1 MPNGDQPTIQSI
13 TSDPHFYTL
22 SENDRIAVLGQV
34 DPNFKGLKTETQ
46 LEVMTHLRN
55 LNLPGG
61 TIGPNLNAGVGPQG
75 KDESYADYNARV
87 LAAEKAAQ
95 ANPGVGQQNREGLKE
110 DIRTALPYVG
120 GAAASL
126 LAGPEAG
133 IPVRM
138 GLAALG
144 GATGSVASH
153 AVPGGTQPKLMSPEG
168 ALDVGLDAAKQATFE
183 LGGAIVG
190 KGIKGLVGRLT
201 TKVPVE
207 EAAAKIADSIAPETT
222 PAEFGDVLRNTLTA
236 TRQTLGQQKGQV
248 LDSIVSKFQPTQPNF
263 LNTRFALN
271 ESIASLQAQKNL
283 APSLFQAGQPKAKTL
298 AVLQDLY
305 ESINGGAF
313 EQPGQSVIRGMDTLR
328 SNLFQMGKGIDSSLP
343 KSIVNNLTHAVHDD
357 IGKTLEQFG
366 PDGMVAFQ
374 QFEAASAKFRETADI
389 LDTSTFKRILKAN
402 VNQPEKVL
410 NILMQA
416 PETNIENLTTIL
428 KNAPNGSA
436 VIDSMKHLALEKAA
450 STDKF
455 LESIP
460 EPARQVVFGKDL
472 PKIEQFF
479 DSVESPSKQGM
490 ISKIVTHAGGVVGGG
505 AAGAAVGHPML
516 GIGTGEMLAN
526 WIIRS
531 GTETRTISAPQLAI
545 MLGNPTT
552 RQLLIKAAQ
561 TPASGQASALL
572 LRAIGTYAE
581 LPPAAPPPQPPP
593 VAAGASIGQQLQSK
607 GIPLPQS
614 PPTTP
619 GLPFHPNQQGA
630 QP

>member
-1 MPNGDQPTIQSI
+1 MPNGDQPTIQSVM
-13 TSDPHFYTL
+13 SDPKFYAL
-22 SENDRIAVLGQV
+22 SQNDRIGVLSHLDSNFAKLGQ
-34 DPNFKGLKTETQ
+34 GTQ
-46 LEVMTHLRN
+46 LEVMEHMQHI
-55 LNLPGG
+55 NLPGG
-61 TIGPNLNAGVGPQG
+61 TISQNLNAPISQRP
-75 KDESYADYNARV
+75 DESTADFNARM
-87 LAAEKAAQ
+87 LQREKDLQ
-95 ANPGVGQQNREGLKE
+95 ANPGAAKEARSQIKEGTRE
-110 DIRTALPYVG
+110 ALPYVG
-120 GAAASL
+120 AAAASL

-153 AVPGGTQPKLMSPEG
+153 AIPGGNQPPLLSQEG
-168 ALDVGLDAAKQATFE
+168 AIDVGVDAAKQAAFE
-183 LGGAIVG
+183 LGGAIIG
-190 KGIKGLVGRLT
+190 KGIKGLVGRIT

-207 EAAAKIADSIAPETT
+207 EAAAKIANSIAPETT
-222 PAEFGDVLRNTLTA
+222 PAEFGDVLRNTLAT

-248 LDSIVSKFQPTQPNF
+248 LDDIVSKFQPTQPNF

-305 ESINGGAF
+305 DSINGGTF

-357 IGKTLEQFG
+357 IGATLGQFG
-366 PDGMVAFQ
+366 PDGKEAFQ
-374 QFEAASAKFRETADI
+374 QFESASARFRETADI

-416 PETNIENLTTIL
+416 PETNIENLTTVL
-428 KNAPNGSA
+428 KNAPNGPA

-450 STDKF
+450 ATDGF
-455 LESIP
+455 LDSIP
-460 EPARQVVFGKDL
+460 EPARKVVFGNDL

-479 DSVESPSKQGM
+479 DSVENPSKQGM
-490 ISKIVTHAGGVVGGG
+490 ISKVVTHAGGILGGG
-505 AAGAAVGHPML
+505 AAGVALGHPMM
-516 GIGTGEMLAN
+516 GIGAGEALAN

-545 MLGNPTT
+545 LLGNPTT
-552 RQLLIKAAQ
+552 RQLLVKAAQ

-572 LRAIGTYAE
+572 LRTIGTYAE
-581 LPPAAPPPQPPP
+581 LPPAQPPVQQSPAP
-593 VAAGASIGQQLQSK
+593 VAQGATIGQQLQSK
-607 GIPLPQS
+607 GIPLPQAPS
-614 PPTTP
+614 NTP
-619 GLPFHPNQQGA
+619 GLPFHPNQG